1 MTGMGARRQSRCGA
15 HEWTLNEQH
24 VAMKE
29 SILRPTGGGT
39 RPDRFHF
46 NNNNNNNYFINNNNF
61 STIFISQS

>member
-1 MTGMGARRQSRCGA
+1 
-15 HEWTLNEQH
+15 
-24 VAMKE
+24 MKE